1 MGAKYL
7 CCLPLRLGVLVI
19 SFLQFITS
27 AAVTG
32 LLAYVLVLDA
42 EDKASIQIPSR
53 TRIIMIVLSGVYGLV
68 AVISLTGFIG
78 AIRKKESYV
87 GIFLRL
93 IQGFL
98 AVQILLT
105 LANVIL
111 YFVDKN
117 EFNKLCIGS
126 STDQRVIDACN
137 SSSNLALWTVIVSAV
152 VPIIFSAY
160 GVYIVSAYAQKLRSR
175 DAFVFNP
182 GYARVGDQ
190 DSYPLTHPPAYGN
203 DPFAHKAV

>member
-27 AAVTG
+27 AAVPDFWPTSSFST
-32 LLAYVLVLDA
+32 LRVFICIPLYLTVLK
-42 EDKASIQIPSR
+42 ETSDKASIQIPSR

-111 YFVDKN
+111 YFVDKD
-117 EFNKLCIGS
+117 EFKK
-126 STDQRVIDACN
+126 TV
-137 SSSNLALWTVIVSAV
+137 NLALWTVIVSAV
-152 VPIIFSAY
+152 VPILFSAY
-160 GVYIVSAYAQKLRSR
+160 GVYIVSAYAQKLRSK
-175 DAFVFNP
+175 DALCLTP
-182 GYARVGDQ
+182 AMHGVGDQ
-190 DSYPLTHPPAYGN
+190 DSYH
-203 DPFAHKAV
+203 